1 MSKRRGEKK
10 EIIYSDHHILPQ
22 HPFWT
27 SLEWSSNSH
36 NIIRIRDVKHR
47 AIHTLFENFM
57 IADQLLTCVNLSEK
71 ALLPEVKSWL
81 VEVLTETIDPHNP
94 ELWYKDECII

>member
-1 MSKRRGEKK
+1 
-10 EIIYSDHHILPQ
+10 
-22 HPFWT
+22 
-27 SLEWSSNSH
+27 
-36 NIIRIRDVKHR
+36 
-47 AIHTLFENFM
+47 M

-81 VEVLTETIDPHNP
+81 VEVLTETIDPRNP